1 MKLHKINFNKV
12 FNLKLLK
19 TKVYTKQKKINHNK
33 NKMVELHLKKA
44 FSIIY
49 KYHTTNKKI
58 LFIGTPVNKNQQF
71 NHLLLNTNHI
81 FIPEFIWI
89 NGTISNSYYIFK
101 HLFKQSKL
109 NPMNK
114 KKSNYLFKLDNT
126 YNLIVILN
134 EKLNN
139 IVLKEALTKGIP
151 IISLNCNDT
160 LLNFHPA
167 TYQILGNFDLINKKT
182 RNNAFYNIL
191 KSILKKAKK
200 FKESKKK
207 ITYFKKPKY
216 KKKLKYKHRFKN
228 A

>member
-1 MKLHKINFNKV
+1 
-12 FNLKLLK
+12 
-19 TKVYTKQKKINHNK
+19 
-33 NKMVELHLKKA
+33 
-44 FSIIY
+44 
-49 KYHTTNKKI
+49 
-58 LFIGTPVNKNQQF
+58 
-71 NHLLLNTNHI
+71 
-81 FIPEFIWI
+81 
-89 NGTISNSYYIFK
+89 
-101 HLFKQSKL
+101 
-109 NPMNK
+109 MNK

>member
-81 FIPEFIWI
+81 FIS
-89 NGTISNSYYIFK
+89 NLTICT
-101 HLFKQSKL
+101 
-109 NPMNK
+109 PNK
-114 KKSNYLFKLDNT
+114 DPDYRCTDRYLAW
-126 YNLIVILN
+126 YR
-134 EKLNN
+134 
-139 IVLKEALTKGIP
+139 
-151 IISLNCNDT
+151 T
-160 LLNFHPA
+160 L
-167 TYQILGNFDLINKKT
+167 
-182 RNNAFYNIL
+182 
-191 KSILKKAKK
+191 
-200 FKESKKK
+200 
-207 ITYFKKPKY
+207 
-216 KKKLKYKHRFKN
+216 
-228 A
+228 